1 MKVPAAL
8 LSLVGA
14 VAATTIAEIN
24 GNSYGSPLQ
33 GQNVT
38 AVEGLVLAKG
48 PNGVW
53 IRSTVP
59 DDDDLTSEAVY
70 VFDRNVG
77 ANLAVGDIIKVDGT
91 ILEYRSTN
99 THLYLTEIATP
110 RNVEV
115 VSRNNPVVAYVI
127 GEDTP
132 SPPTEQ
138 FSSLD
143 DGDVFGVPN
152 DVRRVSV
159 VKPVLDPSKYGMDFW
174 EALNGE
180 LVTIKTPVGVT
191 RPNSFGDTWVLGTW
205 PATGRNK
212 HEGITM
218 TDKDG
223 NPETVLIGSPLDG
236 TRNPETKMGDK
247 LADITG
253 VVTYSFGFYRILPL
267 TAVKVDSEATANQG
281 PTTISS
287 SGDCRG
293 ITFGSYNVEN
303 LWPESEHL
311 PDVAS
316 QIIEYLKTPDLIF
329 LQEVQDSN
337 GPTNDLVVSAN
348 VTLATLAGEIEAQSG
363 VVYEWLNVDP
373 VRNQDG
379 GQPGGNI
386 QTAYL
391 YRPDILEVYKPN
403 QGGPLD
409 SSVVVDGPALSFNPG
424 RIDINNDAAWANSR
438 KPLVASWR
446 AIKGPKTKPF
456 FTINVHNGSKGGS
469 STLHGDARPPINNG
483 VEKRLLQTGSIGAF
497 IDTLYAEDPKA
508 RIIVSGDFNEFAFV
522 APMKLLSEKHKM
534 TSLSKH
540 SLPATERYSYVFDGN
555 AQQLDHMFV
564 SPSLVN
570 EKAKLEHLH
579 VSSWLRYADIVSD
592 HDPLIAQ
599 LNVCG
604 C

>member
-1 MKVPAAL
+1 MKVAATL
-8 LSLVGA
+8 LSLAGA

-24 GNSYGSPLQ
+24 GNKFLSPLQ

-77 ANLAVGDIIKVDGT
+77 ANLAVGDIIKLDGT

-99 THLYLTEIATP
+99 THLYLTELATP

-115 VSRNNPVVAYVI
+115 VSRNNAVVAYVI

-138 FSSLD
+138 YTSLD
-143 DGDVFGVPN
+143 GGDVFAVPN
-152 DVRRVSV
+152 DVRRVSAV
-159 VKPVLDPSKYGMDFW
+159 NPVLEPTKYGLDFW

-180 LVTIKTPVGVT
+180 LVTVKAPVGMT
-191 RPNSFGDTWVLGTW
+191 RPNQFGDTWVLGTW
-205 PATGRNK
+205 TATGRNE
-212 HEGITM
+212 HGGISM
-218 TDKDG
+218 LDKDA

-236 TRNPETKMGDK
+236 TRNPESKMGDK

-267 TAVKVDSEATANQG
+267 TAVKVESASSAETS
-281 PTTISS
+281 PTTLES

-303 LWPESEHL
+303 LWPGSEHL
-311 PDVAS
+311 PDVAD
-316 QIIEYLKTPDLIF
+316 QIVDYLKTPDLIF

-337 GPTNDLVVSAN
+337 GPTNDLIVSAN
-348 VTLATLAGEIEAQSG
+348 ITLATLAAAIEEKSG

-373 VRNQDG
+373 IRNQDG

-391 YRPDILEVYKPN
+391 YRPDVLEVYKPN
-403 QGGPLD
+403 QGGSLD
-409 SSVVVDGPALSFNPG
+409 STVVVDGPALSFNPG
-424 RIDINNDAAWANSR
+424 RIDVANDAAWANSR
-438 KPLVASWR
+438 KPLAASWR

-469 STLHGDARPPINNG
+469 STLHGDNRPPINNG
-483 VEKRLLQTGSIGAF
+483 VDKRLLQTGSIGAF
-497 IDTLYAEDPKA
+497 IDTLYAKDPKA
-508 RIIVSGDFNEFAFV
+508 RIVVSGDFNEFAFV
-522 APMKLLSEKHKM
+522 APMKLLTEKHKL

-555 AQQLDHMFV
+555 AQQLDHMLI

-570 EKAKLEHLH
+570 DKAKLEHIH
-579 VSSWLRYADIVSD
+579 VSSWRRFADVVSD
-592 HDPLIAQ
+592 HDPAVGR